1 MGGNAGTVSD
11 LTGWD
16 CPSVPAEMFLGQVPI
31 CLRHLEGL
39 LLQVGWPII
48 SSGHKPTSISANVKG
63 MLTESGA
70 YRHVCEKQ
78 EGAVEKESARQ
89 EETLGMVAV
98 ILTYAFLDISISVF
112 RKKIRRL
119 LRL

>member
-1 MGGNAGTVSD
+1 MGGNAETVSD

-39 LLQVGWPII
+39 FLQVGWPII

-78 EGAVEKESARQ
+78 DRAVERSQQGRKRFSEWWQSFLPMHFLTFLFLSI
-89 EETLGMVAV
+89 EIKLGD
-98 ILTYAFLDISISVF
+98 F
-112 RKKIRRL
+112 
-119 LRL
+119 